1 MNEIFPGLWIGS
13 CPFKENAPN
22 LLRFGI
28 KSILTLD
35 ALPLSDGV
43 FDCFNR
49 KFIRLLDEPSQDVLD
64 ILEEALDFIDLSL
77 TTGGIL
83 VHCAMGVSRSATIV
97 IAYVM
102 RKNKLSYDSA
112 LEIVMKKRLVYPNIG
127 FVNQLK
133 LFEVMKWK
141 VDRKSPVYTQY
152 ASIRTFRGS
161 NIAYNRTDSS
171 TTIAT
176 RDPVQPATFK
186 CRKCR
191 RALFSSANLVSH
203 CLPDSTTPS
212 SESVDVDGEDN
223 VEISTV
229 LIKGITLNAVPTP
242 CTRDE
247 LFTDPLEWTRP
258 YTHEVEGKLYCPG
271 CQAKVGSFNWCGERC
286 VCGTWVTPAFHF
298 NRNHLDRIDRRLA
311 SSQSTTQPLFSAPNK
326 VEPTS
331 TSSSPSVA
339 IK

>member
-35 ALPLSDGV
+35 AAPLSDGV

-112 LEIVMKKRLVYPNIG
+112 LEVVMKKRLVYPNIG

-141 VDRKSPVYTQY
+141 VDRKSPVYMQY

-161 NIAYNRTDSS
+161 NIAYNRTDPS

-186 CRKCR
+186 CRKCSSTVPVAKPKLVPSTGVVNGASA
-191 RALFSSANLVSH
+191 ALGSLLLSTSIAITSIGLIDVWPHPSQQRSH
-203 CLPDSTTPS
+203 CFL
-212 SESVDVDGEDN
+212 
-223 VEISTV
+223 
-229 LIKGITLNAVPTP
+229 
-242 CTRDE
+242 
-247 LFTDPLEWTRP
+247 
-258 YTHEVEGKLYCPG
+258 
-271 CQAKVGSFNWCGERC
+271 
-286 VCGTWVTPAFHF
+286 
-298 NRNHLDRIDRRLA
+298 
-311 SSQSTTQPLFSAPNK
+311 
-326 VEPTS
+326 
-331 TSSSPSVA
+331 SP
-339 IK
+339 IR